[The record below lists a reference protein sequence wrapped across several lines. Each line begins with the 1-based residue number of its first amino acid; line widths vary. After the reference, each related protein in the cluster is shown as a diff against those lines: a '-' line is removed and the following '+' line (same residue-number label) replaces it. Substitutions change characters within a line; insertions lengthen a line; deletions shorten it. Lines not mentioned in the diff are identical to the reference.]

1 MAETDPEKKSS
12 MGFGMICLIIILA
25 CVCISIISY
34 AAGGNPFI
42 QFLLIANC
50 LAMLSQ

>member
-1 MAETDPEKKSS
+1 MADQDPEKKSS

-25 CVCISIISY
+25 CVCISIISF
-34 AAGGNPFI
+34 AAGGSPFL
-42 QFLLIANC
+42 QFMLMANC